1 MIELTQEQFDIITK
15 LEKQTVIDR
24 IQAELLTKHA
34 DLIPSPSSLN
44 ERLMAAYDY
53 LLSLNFQDKYLIQ
66 SYLSLVAFNPDFQH
80 TLPIKTAL
88 ESSDQKSEQQF
99 KNILYIAKN
108 KINRR
113 R

>member
-1 MIELTQEQFDIITK
+1 MIELTQAQLDIITK

-24 IQAELLTKHA
+24 IKAELLAKHA
-34 DLIPSPSSLN
+34 ELIPSPSSLN
-44 ERLMAAYDY
+44 ERLIAAYDY
-53 LLSLNFQDKYLIQ
+53 LQTLNFQDNYLIQ

-80 TLPIKTAL
+80 ASPIKSAL
-88 ESSDQKSEQQF
+88 ESPGQKPEQQF
-99 KNILYIAKN
+99 KDILCIAKN

>member
-1 MIELTQEQFDIITK
+1 MIKLTQEQLDIITK

-24 IQAELLTKHA
+24 IKAELLAKHA
-34 DLIPSPSSLN
+34 ELIPSPSSLN
-44 ERLMAAYDY
+44 ERLIAAYDY
-53 LLSLNFQDKYLIQ
+53 LLTLNFQDNYLIQ

-80 TLPIKTAL
+80 ASPIKSAL
-88 ESSDQKSEQQF
+88 ESPGQKPEQQF
-99 KNILYIAKN
+99 KDILCIAKN